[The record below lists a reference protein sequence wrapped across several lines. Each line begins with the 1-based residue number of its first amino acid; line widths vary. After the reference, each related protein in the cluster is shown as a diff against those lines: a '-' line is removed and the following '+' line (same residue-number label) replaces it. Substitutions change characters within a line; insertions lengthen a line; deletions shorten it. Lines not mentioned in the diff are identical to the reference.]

1 MKKLSQ
7 PKEEPVKKKPPPH
20 RRLKGAQINVSRR
33 PPSAVLHAFP
43 NFDKCDS
50 LLYLTSTLTRHLNA
64 GDFPALYKLLTTHLQ
79 VDCFISMHGMVDGL
93 SIRALTKMFRLMDD
107 IQPDRIVCVYDT
119 KVIGNQILSSAHMKF
134 TDSKAI
140 YDAVAKT
147 VKDPM
152 LRDMFTEKRED
163 HLRRKIL
170 LDERPEDEK
179 EQLLTLVNSH
189 QDVLVHKRID
199 FTITFDHVTKKVTNF
214 VLNGNMTSMEAITS
228 QPVHSI

>member
-1 MKKLSQ
+1 MKKLPFPV
-7 PKEEPVKKKPPPH
+7 PKDEQAKKKPL
-20 RRLKGAQINVSRR
+20 RRVNGAQINVSRR
-33 PPSAVLHAFP
+33 PPSTVLYAFP

-50 LLYLTSTLTRHLNA
+50 LLYLTSSMTRHLNA

-79 VDCFISMHGMVDGL
+79 ADCFISMHGMVDGL

-119 KVIGNQILSSAHMKF
+119 KVVENQILSSAHMKF

-147 VKDPM
+147 VKDPL
-152 LRDMFTEKRED
+152 LREMFTEKRED

-170 LDERPEDEK
+170 LDDRPEDEK
-179 EQLLTLVNSH
+179 TQLLALVNSQ

-199 FTITFDHVTKKVTNF
+199 FTITFDHLTKKVTNF
-214 VLNGNMTSMEAITS
+214 VLNGNMTSIEAMPSPT
-228 QPVHSI
+228 PHVC